1 MTVACC
7 AAVKRARSAAAA
19 ARGARARMEARERDS
34 ATWNRDGLRATRV
47 LGEDLLHGHV
57 PDWNAY
63 KSDMWH
69 KRARALERFIHAVR
83 TVRSR
88 LQKQAK
94 LSSRHQV

>member
-1 MTVACC
+1 
-7 AAVKRARSAAAA
+7 
-19 ARGARARMEARERDS
+19 MEARERGR

-63 KSDMWH
+63 KSDTWH

-83 TVRSR
+83 TVRGR
-88 LQKQAK
+88 PQKSAN
-94 LSSRHQV
+94 LSSRHHV